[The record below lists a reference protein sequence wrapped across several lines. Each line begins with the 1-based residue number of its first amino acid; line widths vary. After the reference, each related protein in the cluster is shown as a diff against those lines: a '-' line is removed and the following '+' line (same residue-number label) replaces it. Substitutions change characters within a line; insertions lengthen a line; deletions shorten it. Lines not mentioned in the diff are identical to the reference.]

1 MKKTLLPALLLA
13 VLLSGCGTGE
23 YSAPA
28 PRCTARA
35 AAPESGR
42 PSYSPPR
49 STTDT
54 QPSGRAAAGT
64 DEYNAREYSNA
75 EDFYD
80 DNYDDFDNYDDAEQY
95 WENNG

>member
-23 YSAPA
+23 CSAPA
-28 PRCTARA
+28 PRRTARA
-35 AAPESGR
+35 AVQESSG
-42 PSYSPPR
+42 PTLSPPR
-49 STTDT
+49 STTDAA
-54 QPSGRAAAGT
+54 PSGRTAAGT

-80 DNYDDFDNYDDAEQY
+80 DNYDDFDDYDDAEQY
-95 WENNG
+95 WEDNG